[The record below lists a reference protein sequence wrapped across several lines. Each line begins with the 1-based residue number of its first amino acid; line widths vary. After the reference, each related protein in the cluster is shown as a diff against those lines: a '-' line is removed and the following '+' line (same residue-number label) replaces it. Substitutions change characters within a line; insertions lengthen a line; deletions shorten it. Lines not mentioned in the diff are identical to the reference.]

1 MFIDNKLYLGWSA
14 NFYASSFLFEI
25 LSIIAN
31 TFKNTSLSLN
41 VYAYFPQKKPQFNK
55 LMNDCVVMI

>member
-1 MFIDNKLYLGWSA
+1 MFINNKLYLGWSA

-41 VYAYFPQKKPQFNK
+41 VYAYFPQKKPVQ
-55 LMNDCVVMI
+55 